1 MTPPPTT
8 PGSLCW
14 VLPAWER
21 GMVVAFDPQGTTVLV
36 AYCDH
41 ERGKPVGVFPATAAD
56 FNGRSPST
64 YTRRD
69 PTYTR
74 RDPKHGQGQV
84 DTASCPSYFN
94 VEWVSAGQVSYM
106 PPVDP
111 KERTSQTNDAYEPL
125 DAVLR
130 GVPALTEELWE
141 TKARLYGE
149 HGDDALFSLPNL
161 QGLGLKHKWYY
172 RGTYWERPIM
182 LPTTNPKQPMSGR
195 LLVERGPLNTVGWA
209 WWVLGATG
217 HTPYSQGNAKYA
229 VEGMAQAEAALLS
242 HDVKVTRSVTTT
254 SALRV

>member
-1 MTPPPTT
+1 MPRKLKIPMTPPPTT

-21 GMVVAFDPQGTTVLV
+21 GMVVAFDPQGATVLV

-56 FNGRSPST
+56 FNGRSPAT
-64 YTRRD
+64 YTRR
-69 PTYTR
+69 YG
-74 RDPKHGQGQV
+74 KNGQGQV

-94 VEWVSAGQVSYM
+94 VEWVPAGQVSYM

-141 TKARLYGE
+141 AKARLYGE

-172 RGTYWERPIM
+172 RGTYWERSIM

-209 WWVLGATG
+209 WWVYANMGATG
-217 HTPYSQGNAKYA
+217 HTPYSHGNAKYA

-242 HDVKVTRSVTTT
+242 QRLLTI
-254 SALRV
+254 